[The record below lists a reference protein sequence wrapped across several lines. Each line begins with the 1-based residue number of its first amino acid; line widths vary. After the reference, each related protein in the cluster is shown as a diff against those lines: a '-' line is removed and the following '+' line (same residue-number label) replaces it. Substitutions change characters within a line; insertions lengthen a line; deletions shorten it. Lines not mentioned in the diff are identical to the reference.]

1 MRVRWALVA
10 LQDIARL
17 HWFLSLRDPY
27 AAARMIPAVVAAGE
41 GLAIFPARGRPA
53 GEPGYR
59 ELVSG
64 QYIVLYRIDDD
75 SGLVEVVRVFHG
87 REKR

>member
-1 MRVRWALVA
+1 MRVRWAPAA
-10 LQDIARL
+10 LRDIARL
-17 HWFLSLRDPY
+17 HRFLALRDPF
-27 AAARMIPAVVAAGE
+27 AAGRMIPNVVAAGE

-53 GEPGYR
+53 KRPGYR

-64 QYIVLYRIDDD
+64 QYIVLYRIDPEAE
-75 SGLVEVVRVFHG
+75 LVEVVRVVHG

>member
-1 MRVRWALVA
+1 MRVHWAPVA

-17 HWFLSLRDPY
+17 HRFLVLRDPF
-27 AAARMIPAVVAAGE
+27 AAGRLIPDVVAAGE

-53 GEPGYR
+53 SQPGYC

-64 QYIVLYRIDDD
+64 QYIVLYRIDTDA
-75 SGLVEVVRVFHG
+75 GLVEVVRVFHG